1 MRYRE
6 LFEFDDPQIYCDMD
20 GVLADFHAF
29 TDEIAG
35 APFTNEH
42 WPLMPEDIFL
52 RLPKMPDADQLW
64 NFIGKF
70 NPFILTAVPKEE
82 NDKSQRAGRDKAT
95 WMQKNFNV
103 SQDMIRAVNRKG
115 KQHFAM
121 DGIDGRPNVL
131 IDDHG
136 TNIQEFRAK
145 GGIGVHHTSAN
156 KTIAELK
163 EMGFK

>member
-29 TDEIAG
+29 TDKIAG

-95 WMQKNFNV
+95 WMHKNFNV
-103 SQDMIRAVNRKG
+103 PQDMIRAVKRKG

-145 GGIGVHHTSAN
+145 GGIGVHHTSAG

>member
-1 MRYRE
+1 
-6 LFEFDDPQIYCDMD
+6 
-20 GVLADFHAF
+20 
-29 TDEIAG
+29 
-35 APFTNEH
+35 
-42 WPLMPEDIFL
+42 MPDDIFL
-52 RLPKMPDADQLW
+52 RLPKMPDADKLW
-64 NFIGKF
+64 GFIGKF

-82 NDKSQRAGRDKAT
+82 NDRSQRAGRDKST

-115 KQHFAM
+115 KQHFAK
-121 DGIDGRPNVL
+121 DGQDGRPNVL

-145 GGIGVHHTSAN
+145 GGIGVHHTSAS

-163 EMGFK
+163 EIGFR